1 MTDAVRT
8 VIRGLGQ
15 LLITAG
21 LVVLLFCVYEL
32 WGTGLYTSQQQTK
45 ITQQLQQQWA
55 DPVPRASPG
64 TTGAGTTGAGAAS
77 ADPLTAPTN
86 GKGIAIIRIPK
97 LGRDYAYTVVEGV
110 DRESLK
116 KGPGHLPESAQ
127 PGALGNFVVSGH
139 RTTYLAPFNRV
150 DELQA
155 GDPIVVET
163 RDTWFT
169 YEVTQKLIV
178 LPTAYEVTYPVP
190 GDRTAKPTEH
200 LITLTTCNPKY
211 SAKQRLVLHGRLVLE
226 TPKTDGPPPALRG

>member
-1 MTDAVRT
+1 MIESVRT

-21 LVVLLFCVYEL
+21 VVVLLFCVYEL

-45 ITQQLQQQWA
+45 ITQQLQKQWA

-64 TTGAGTTGAGAAS
+64 TGSSAS
-77 ADPLTAPTN
+77 ADPLAAPTN
-86 GKGIAIIRIPK
+86 GEGIAIIRIPK

-116 KGPGHLPESAQ
+116 KGPGHLPDSAQ

-150 DELQA
+150 DELQT

-190 GDRTAKPTEH
+190 GDRTATPTEH

-211 SAKQRLVLHGRLVLE
+211 SATQRLVLHGKLVLA
-226 TPKTDGPPPALRG
+226 TPKADGLPPALKG